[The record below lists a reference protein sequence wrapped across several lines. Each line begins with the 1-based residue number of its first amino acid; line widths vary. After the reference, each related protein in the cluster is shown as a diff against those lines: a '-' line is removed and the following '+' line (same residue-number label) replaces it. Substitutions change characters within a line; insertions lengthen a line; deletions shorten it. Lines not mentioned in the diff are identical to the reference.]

1 MKKKIVYLTAF
12 LGALGAGFQSFMAFI
27 IFLDKIS
34 NFSSLLKLLISGVL
48 NLYSSLINFAM
59 NIGLLWDFFERI
71 SGKKP
76 KPFLSGW
83 QKFRY
88 YAGSALFIVTGL
100 LFALTIVA
108 FAPTGI
114 LAITGTIAGVF
125 AGIMMMIQQL
135 ETWLQSFPTDEKK
148 QLSLWE
154 KFSKWYKNLTA
165 PQIIGFVIALGNLL
179 ALSLLLTLGL
189 SSFLLSLGVAT
200 FPAIVIGMTIACTM
214 GAFTQ
219 FHFTNTFISN
229 FCTNFLVRCQL
240 LWKSKGAA
248 FGILSILTNGGVN
261 AALFYAGVLML
272 GSLLLS
278 AGIVFPVLPFAIISA
293 IFGGIASILLGSEF
307 WITNCEKIVNWRI
320 NNFMESAPL
329 DQELI
334 RYENDSP
341 ECLDDPDETLP
352 LLNIPIEGKSND
364 RRFFKGNRYTPVSD
378 NDSEENMTLG
388 L

>member
-125 AGIMMMIQQL
+125 AGIMMN
-135 ETWLQSFPTDEKK
+135 EDNNHVK
-148 QLSLWE
+148 
-154 KFSKWYKNLTA
+154 YK
-165 PQIIGFVIALGNLL
+165 
-179 ALSLLLTLGL
+179 
-189 SSFLLSLGVAT
+189 
-200 FPAIVIGMTIACTM
+200 
-214 GAFTQ
+214 
-219 FHFTNTFISN
+219 
-229 FCTNFLVRCQL
+229 
-240 LWKSKGAA
+240 
-248 FGILSILTNGGVN
+248 
-261 AALFYAGVLML
+261 
-272 GSLLLS
+272 
-278 AGIVFPVLPFAIISA
+278 
-293 IFGGIASILLGSEF
+293 
-307 WITNCEKIVNWRI
+307 
-320 NNFMESAPL
+320 
-329 DQELI
+329 
-334 RYENDSP
+334 
-341 ECLDDPDETLP
+341 DDHE
-352 LLNIPIEGKSND
+352 
-364 RRFFKGNRYTPVSD
+364 
-378 NDSEENMTLG
+378 
-388 L
+388 